1 MIVHDFSATNKDLLL
16 GDFNFITG
24 AKVDVQ
30 YLVTQHTYEEHT
42 FEKIMG
48 PKNQGF
54 WYEIG
59 SAPISQDLPQTTQE
73 IDKLL
78 KFGAYQAFEEDNIDQ
93 ILERSAQSVSNLDVI
108 QTFQKASFSDAN
120 NSNSE
125 LSFDINDPNF
135 WDKIMPRWN
144 YCDLQPQS
152 QSDQTTHRYN
162 TRSSNNR
169 NK

>member
-1 MIVHDFSATNKDLLL
+1 VIVHDFSAMNKDLLL

-48 PKNQGF
+48 PENQGF

-78 KFGAYQAFEEDNIDQ
+78 KFGAYQAFEEDDIDQ
-93 ILERSAQSVSNLDVI
+93 ILERSVQSANPDVI
-108 QTFQKASFSDAN
+108 QTFQKASFSGADN
-120 NSNSE
+120 NNTE
-125 LSFDINDPNF
+125 LSLDINDPNF
-135 WDKIMPRWN
+135 WDKIMPRSN
-144 YCDLQPQS
+144 YRDLQPQG